1 MSDDVKEARRLV
13 AKYPFFDHD
22 TARRELAGWAG
33 SGGLS
38 RLVSKIDEMQRE
50 NERLLSLEA
59 MQEVTRKWPRSPP
72 MSDDVKELQL
82 LPCPFCGGQPEL
94 CELGEDEPDNAGG
107 WVVQCVGCQ
116 ASSRVHFSVK
126 EDARPHVIS
135 AWNARTAADKAA
147 EVERLREKLGVIQRI
162 TAAGTRTLDEMIRD
176 MGYAND
182 CARAALSPPPTD
194 STTFPMPSVPGNHLL
209 SGPEE
214 G

>member
-1 MSDDVKEARRLV
+1 
-13 AKYPFFDHD
+13 
-22 TARRELAGWAG
+22 
-33 SGGLS
+33 
-38 RLVSKIDEMQRE
+38 
-50 NERLLSLEA
+50 
-59 MQEVTRKWPRSPP
+59 

-147 EVERLREKLGVIQRI
+147 EVERLREALREATDYLEVQWDYSDPKDSEE
-162 TAAGTRTLDEMIRD
+162 LDGIM
-176 MGYAND
+176 AT
-182 CARAALSPPPTD
+182 ARAALSPPPTD
-194 STTFPMPSVPGNHLL
+194 STTFPMPSPMIVTIAEPYEPSAETQATLRAIEENRRRAHALASTTFVGNDSFPTPSVPGNHLL
-209 SGPEE
+209 SGSEE

>member
-1 MSDDVKEARRLV
+1 
-13 AKYPFFDHD
+13 
-22 TARRELAGWAG
+22 
-33 SGGLS
+33 
-38 RLVSKIDEMQRE
+38 
-50 NERLLSLEA
+50 
-59 MQEVTRKWPRSPP
+59 

-135 AWNARTAADKAA
+135 AWNARTAADEAA
-147 EVERLREKLGVIQRI
+147 EVERLRE
-162 TAAGTRTLDEMIRD
+162 ALDEALCWGNPGHPETNCWQHGERPTETLITGLKVCKHR
-176 MGYAND
+176 G
-182 CARAALSPPPTD
+182 CALIRAALSPPPTD
-194 STTFPMPSVPGNHLL
+194 STTFPTPSVPGNHLL